1 MKVWD
6 IQYIHL
12 KQISSSQ
19 IKLKRR
25 TLLGGEKDMSEER
38 NKIKKNMSEEKK
50 EIKEKISVWGE
61 KKSKKN
67 LRVGSS
73 LILFARPSVQ
83 AYICLITLPCQDLS
97 INAFQSSSLLW
108 SLIQGLVRLILHID
122 MISRLKNQSIFT
134 RESRPKWVFPKL
146 KVFGAQRIATRFR
159 HHRSLRV
166 CKKRCRGEITTGLWD
181 FGADSQKL
189 CRFYETF
196 QSANICAQA
205 VAYLKI

>member
-25 TLLGGEKDMSEER
+25 TLLGGEKGHVWGE
-38 NKIKKNMSEEKK
+38 KIIKKNMSEEKK

-97 INAFQSSSLLW
+97 INAFQASSLLW
-108 SLIQGLVRLILHID
+108 SLIQGLVRL
-122 MISRLKNQSIFT
+122 KNQSIFT
-134 RESRPKWVFPKL
+134 RNRGQSECFPNL
-146 KVFGAQRIATRFR
+146 RFLVR
-159 HHRSLRV
+159 NVHLQHRSLRV

>member
-25 TLLGGEKDMSEER
+25 TLLGGEKGHVWGER
-38 NKIKKNMSEEKK
+38 KNKK
-50 EIKEKISVWGE
+50 EHVWGEKERERKKEVSEE

-67 LRVGSS
+67 LRASPRSS
-73 LILFARPSVQ
+73 YLLLVSVQ

-97 INAFQSSSLLW
+97 INAFQASSLLW

-134 RESRPKWVFPKL
+134 RNRGQSECFSKL
-146 KVFGAQRIATRFR
+146 KVFGAQRTFATPILTSLQEAVQRRDNDWFVRFR
-159 HHRSLRV
+159 CGFPKTLPF
-166 CKKRCRGEITTGLWD
+166 LWN
-181 FGADSQKL
+181 FPVGKHL
-189 CRFYETF
+189 CT
-196 QSANICAQA
+196 SCGIS
-205 VAYLKI
+205 